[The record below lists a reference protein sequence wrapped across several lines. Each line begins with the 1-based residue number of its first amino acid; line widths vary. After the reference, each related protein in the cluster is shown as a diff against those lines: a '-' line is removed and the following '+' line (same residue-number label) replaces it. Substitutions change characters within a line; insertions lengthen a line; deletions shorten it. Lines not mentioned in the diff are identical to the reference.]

1 MDCIVCRKEIT
12 EDINVYDMPTCRR
25 CQRKM
30 FLKFK
35 EENGVHMAIY
45 FMCGMNNV
53 VCVPKLA
60 IDLQGT
66 DVWFKYLDKLC
77 EAQRIGEGFFEGTTN
92 FRMIFGRK
100 LTETDFAKYV
110 AAEEAEKSKLP
121 GTEEQRQKWGVED
134 DFTTEA
140 YNEFD
145 RQYNIKISSYSG
157 VTVTDQMEDTIRKV
171 CVWNWRIN
179 QYLKQNDVENAK
191 KLLAMVETVLSSEQM
206 RKKDEKPQE
215 QFTIDAQISALEKA
229 GFVEQGKFKGLE
241 DTAKAIRELLKT
253 PKSDFPLDAVDQMI
267 LINQN
272 AFRANAELALENYLP
287 EEQRI
292 EDEWEEFPNTES
304 EDYEERKKFIG
315 LLSIDKKGD
324 N

>member
-1 MDCIVCRKEIT
+1 MNCIICGKEIT
-12 EDINVYDMPTCRR
+12 QETNIYDLPSCKN
-25 CQRKM
+25 CQKKM
-30 FLKFK
+30 YMRFK
-35 EENGVHMAIY
+35 EANGLHMAIY

-53 VCVPKLA
+53 PCVPKFA
-60 IDLQGT
+60 ADLKGR
-66 DVWFKYLDKLC
+66 DVWFSYLDILAEKN
-77 EAQRIGEGFFEGTTN
+77 RISDSFFDGTTN
-92 FRMIFGRK
+92 FRLIFGRK
-100 LTETDFAKYV
+100 LTETDFSKYI

-121 GTEEQRQKWGVED
+121 GTEEQRETWGIEEE
-134 DFTTEA
+134 FTTEA

-145 RQYNIKISSYSG
+145 RQYKIKISAYSG
-157 VTVTDQMEDTIRKV
+157 MTITDQMEETIRKV

-179 QYLKQNDVENAK
+179 QYLKQNDVESAK

-215 QFTIDAQISALEKA
+215 QFTIDAQITALEKA
-229 GFVEQGKFKGLE
+229 GFAEQGMFKNLE
-241 DTAKAIRELLKT
+241 ETAKAIRELLKT
-253 PKSDFPLDAVDQMI
+253 PKSDFPLDAIDQMI

-292 EDEWEEFPNTES
+292 DDEWNEFPNEES
-304 EDYEERKKFIG
+304 EEYEERQKYIG

-324 N
+324 K